1 MNYFWKRKKKLLVS
15 EDEQQ
20 LKELYNIL
28 KVHGRF
34 MNICHML
41 ALLFLALVF
50 CTSDNAL
57 KNVLKRNPYYLLK
70 HSKEKCMPIRFS

>member
-1 MNYFWKRKKKLLVS
+1 MNFFWKKKKKKLLVS

-28 KVHGRF
+28 KVHGKL

-41 ALLFLALVF
+41 ALFFLALVF
-50 CTSDNAL
+50 CASSQCL
-57 KNVLKRNPYYLLK
+57 KCFEILKRNPTIFFETLK
-70 HSKEKCMPIRFS
+70 REM